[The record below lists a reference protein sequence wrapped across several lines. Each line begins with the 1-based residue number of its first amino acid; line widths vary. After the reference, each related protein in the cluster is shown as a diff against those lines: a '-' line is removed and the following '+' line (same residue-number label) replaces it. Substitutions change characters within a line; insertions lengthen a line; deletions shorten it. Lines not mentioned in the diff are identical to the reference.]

1 MIYLSG
7 FRFPGAAQEANYMAN
22 SWRAKQ
28 TCYDSYYPFGLFEGR
43 TLPELDLLEITILYG
58 GNGSGKTTL
67 LNVMAD
73 ALRLHRRAEYN
84 RTPFFDDYV
93 RLCEPRTMRPV
104 PAGSLILTSDDVFDY
119 MLDLR
124 ALNDGVDMRREQ
136 MFADY
141 NSLRCEKFQMHGM
154 QDYDRLKQVSA
165 ARRYS
170 QSQMARRTLPANVR
184 TRSNGESALAVFSE
198 RIRENALYLLDEP
211 ENSLSARLQLELAR
225 FLEDSARFYRCQFV
239 ISTHS
244 PFLLALRG
252 AKIYDLDQDPVEPC
266 RWTQV
271 PSVRTF
277 YEFFRSRREEFEDEN
292 GAPD

>member
-1 MIYLSG
+1 MK
-7 FRFPGAAQEANYMAN
+7 A
-22 SWRAKQ
+22 
-28 TCYDSYYPFGLFEGR
+28 
-43 TLPELDLLEITILYG
+43 LDLADVTILYG
-58 GNGSGKTTL
+58 GNGSGKTTA

-73 ALRLHRRAEYN
+73 ALRLQRGAQYN
-84 RTPFFDDYV
+84 RSDFFPDYV
-93 RLCEPRTMRPV
+93 SLCQFHTLHAI

-184 TRSNGESALAVFSE
+184 TL
-198 RIRENALYLLDEP
+198 
-211 ENSLSARLQLELAR
+211 SLIHL
-225 FLEDSARFYRCQFV
+225 
-239 ISTHS
+239 
-244 PFLLALRG
+244 
-252 AKIYDLDQDPVEPC
+252 
-266 RWTQV
+266 
-271 PSVRTF
+271 
-277 YEFFRSRREEFEDEN
+277 
-292 GAPD
+292 